1 MSNTLLIADQ
11 DESSR
16 KLFKETL
23 SADGYQV
30 IDVADGAAAF
40 DVIKSRHVDVLIT
53 NDILPGISGTELLE
67 RARKLRP
74 KVRAIV
80 VTSHGSPDAVIAA
93 LDNQACDF
101 LAKPVDLEELREA
114 VRAAFKRRDSCEVEI
129 ISAKP
134 DWIEIRV
141 PCDLTVVEPIQ
152 NLLTGIEGD
161 LPKETREEIGAA
173 FREMLNNAI
182 EHGGKGD
189 LSRQVTVKYIRLR
202 RAVLYSIVDPGE
214 GFDMD
219 KIEHA
224 AVSNPAHDPLRHME
238 VREQKGIRPG
248 GFGIMLTEQ
257 AIDELIF
264 NERHNEL
271 IFIKYVDETPAGTRE

>member
-1 MSNTLLIADQ
+1 MANTLLIADGN
-11 DESSR
+11 EASR
-16 KLFKETL
+16 QLFKDAL
-23 SADGYQV
+23 SEDGHHV
-30 IDVADGAAAF
+30 IDVSDGTAALEL
-40 DVIKSRHVDVLIT
+40 IRSRHVDVLIT
-53 NDILPGISGTELLE
+53 DDTLPGIDGIELLE
-67 RARKLRP
+67 RAHKLRP
-74 KVRAIV
+74 RLRAII
-80 VTSHGSPDAVIAA
+80 VTSHGTPDAVIGA

-101 LAKPVDLEELREA
+101 LSKPVDLVELRDA
-114 VRAAFKRRDSCEVEI
+114 VRAAVKRTESCEVEI

-141 PCDLTVVEPIQ
+141 PCDLTVVDPIQ

-161 LPKETREEIGAA
+161 LPRETREEIGAA

-189 LSRQVTVKYIRLR
+189 PSRQVTVKYIRLR

-214 GFDMD
+214 GFDME

-224 AVSNPAHDPLRHME
+224 AVSNPSDDPLRHMS
-238 VREQKGIRPG
+238 VREEKGIRPG

-271 IFIKYVDETPAGTRE
+271 IFIKYVADTHAGE